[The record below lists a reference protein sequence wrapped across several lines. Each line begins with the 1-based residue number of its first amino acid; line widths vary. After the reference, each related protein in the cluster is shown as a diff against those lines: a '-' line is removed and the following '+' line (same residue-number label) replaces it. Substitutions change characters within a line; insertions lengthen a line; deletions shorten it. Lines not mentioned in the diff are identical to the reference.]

1 MLYLNSPWVFY
12 LLLLTPLVWLYK
24 SKSKDQ
30 ESKGIPFFLAGG
42 ISDLPS
48 QPLLKYRNY
57 IINTLRTLSL
67 FFLVIALSRPQTGA
81 YATEQLGEGRD
92 LLITVDASGSM
103 KALDF
108 QFEGKPASRLDVLKE
123 VVANF
128 IKGRLG
134 DRIGLIIF
142 GEEVFTQCPL
152 TSDHSLLLQYLSAIE
167 VGAAGDSTAL
177 GDALALSVKRLREI
191 DSDSKAIILVTD
203 GVKNAG
209 QMEPIQAAEIAKRL
223 GIKVYTIG
231 IGQNE
236 PVPFPVEDVYG
247 RTRIIFQHIP
257 IDEETLKRIADITG
271 GTYFNAEK
279 TEDLKTIYDEIDKL
293 ELREAPSPQLI
304 SQKEHFLPFLIA
316 GLILV
321 LLTEILSR
329 TSLRVIS

>member
-1 MLYLNSPWVFY
+1 MYYLNSPSVFY
-12 LLLLTPLVWLYK
+12 LLLLTPLIWLYK
-24 SKSKDQ
+24 PRSPDE
-30 ESKGIPFFLAGG
+30 ESKGIPFFLAAG
-42 ISDLPS
+42 ISDLPLN
-48 QPLLKYRNY
+48 PLLKYRIY
-57 IINTLRTLSL
+57 IINTLRTCSL
-67 FFLVIALSRPQTGA
+67 ILLIMALARPQTGT

-92 LLITVDASGSM
+92 LLITVDSSGSM

-108 QFEGKPASRLDVLKE
+108 QFEGKPASRLDVLKG
-123 VVANF
+123 VAENF
-128 IKGRLG
+128 IKGRVG

-152 TSDHSLLLQYLSAIE
+152 TSDHSLLLQYLSAVE

-191 DSDSKAIILVTD
+191 DSNSKAIILVTD
-203 GVKNAG
+203 GVKNSG
-209 QMEPIQAAEIAKRL
+209 QMDPIQAAEIAKRL

-236 PVPFPVEDVYG
+236 PVPFPVEDIYG
-247 RTRIIFQHIP
+247 RSTIVYQHIP
-257 IDEETLKRIADITG
+257 IDEETLKKIADITG

-279 TEDLKTIYDEIDKL
+279 TEDLKTIYAEIDKL

-304 SQKEHFLPFLIA
+304 SQEEHFLPFLLT

-321 LLTEILSR
+321 MLTEILSR
-329 TSLRVIS
+329 TTLRVIS